1 MAPCEEGTVSGG
13 RLLKVG
19 GVFSNQ
25 PASEARGCEN
35 TKIQTKSM
43 CTKMHLQNCVKEA
56 MVRVGIEGWGG

>member
-35 TKIQTKSM
+35 AKTQTKKYAPKNAF
-43 CTKMHLQNCVKEA
+43 TKFCEG
-56 MVRVGIEGWGG
+56 GIGAGGY